1 MRSRKRTMHIA
12 IFITL
17 TMLVSLVHNTPVDAT
32 EPSNIAL
39 VYDFGAQTLTVNVS
53 HDVSN
58 TKTHYIEEI
67 KIVKNGF
74 SVLNR
79 TYVNQSYDWGMYDTF
94 VVSTV
99 VGDNLTVTVICK
111 RGHSLP
117 RWVIVT
123 STTATNP
130 PPTGTTTNTGPPNG
144 TPQATLDAGVAIA
157 AGVGVVIFFIIFF
170 AWLKPEYVPESLKQL
185 GSRIRPGADWFG
197 QKMSNLVQQIKTRV
211 PSR

>member
-1 MRSRKRTMHIA
+1 M
-12 IFITL
+12 ITL
-17 TMLVSLVHNTPVDAT
+17 VLIVTLVYSIPVNAT
-32 EPSNIAL
+32 EPSDVQL
-39 VYDFGAQTLTVNVS
+39 TYEFGSQTLSVNVS
-53 HDVSN
+53 HAVSN

-67 KIVKNGF
+67 KIQKNGL

-79 TYVNQSYDWGMYDTF
+79 TYANQSYDWGMYDTF
-94 VVSTV
+94 AVSTV

>member
-1 MRSRKRTMHIA
+1 MLSRSQTIRITTI
-12 IFITL
+12 ITL
-17 TMLVSLVHNTPVDAT
+17 VLVVTLVYSTPVNAT
-32 EPSNIAL
+32 EPSDIQL
-39 VYDFGAQTLTVNVS
+39 TYEFGSQTLSVNVS

-67 KIVKNGF
+67 KIVKNGL

-79 TYVNQSYDWGMYDTF
+79 TYVNQSYDWGLYDTF
-94 VVSTV
+94 VVSTD
-99 VGDNLTVTVICK
+99 VGDNITVTAICK

-130 PPTGTTTNTGPPNG
+130 PQTGTSTTTGPPDG
-144 TPQATLDAGVAIA
+144 TPEATLDAGVAIA
-157 AGVGVVIFFIIFF
+157 ASVGVVLFFVVFF

-185 GSRIRPGADWFG
+185 GSRVRPGVDWFG
-197 QKMSNLVQQIKTRV
+197 QKLSNVAQQIKTRV